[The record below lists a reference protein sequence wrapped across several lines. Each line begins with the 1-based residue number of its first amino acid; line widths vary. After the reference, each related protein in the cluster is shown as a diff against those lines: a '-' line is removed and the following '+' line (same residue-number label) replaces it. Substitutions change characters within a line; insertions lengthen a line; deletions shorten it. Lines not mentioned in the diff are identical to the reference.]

1 MLAAVLNYAANL
13 TACPVCNSPER
24 IVPGAVVKANVVS
37 SAESVPGTAALE
49 EERERFLCEFK
60 TQSCADSAKL
70 SPTAIAYCNRE
81 ENHRATIEVAT
92 ICQACYDQLRERL
105 DVLQSVLQMDLKDA
119 AEVIYDAVWSDPSD
133 PGKSY
138 ENAAQAMLSELK
150 KRSGIPPVFGPL
162 QTLAH

>member
-1 MLAAVLNYAANL
+1 
-13 TACPVCNSPER
+13 
-24 IVPGAVVKANVVS
+24 
-37 SAESVPGTAALE
+37 
-49 EERERFLCEFK
+49 
-60 TQSCADSAKL
+60 
-70 SPTAIAYCNRE
+70 
-81 ENHRATIEVAT
+81 
-92 ICQACYDQLRERL
+92 
-105 DVLQSVLQMDLKDA
+105 MDLKDA